1 MYSNMWTVFASDA
14 FEKDEGEGEQK
25 ADGAKDVPS
34 LASSK
39 VMAKEEV
46 VAGVGKVSDKNCRN
60 AVCNLPRKKN
70 DACVGVVEL

>member
-1 MYSNMWTVFASDA
+1 MSQFFFERGDA
-14 FEKDEGEGEQK
+14 VKVARK
-25 ADGAKDVPS
+25 N
-34 LASSK
+34 SSK

-46 VAGVGKVSDKNCRN
+46 VAGFGKVSDKNCRN